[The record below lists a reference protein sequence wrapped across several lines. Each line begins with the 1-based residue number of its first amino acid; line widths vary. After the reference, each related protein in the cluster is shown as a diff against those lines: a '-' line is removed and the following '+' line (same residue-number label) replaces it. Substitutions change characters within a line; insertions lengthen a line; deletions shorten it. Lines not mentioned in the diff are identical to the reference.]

1 MADSTPAWYPKY
13 HRYRRAGKI
22 SETIGWLLVLAGM
35 IAPSVAN
42 DWWIGLLLLAAGVG
56 AIGFSWRLHRIAG
69 MAQVEDLEERLNG

>member
-1 MADSTPAWYPKY
+1 MTDSTPTWYLKY
-13 HRYRRAGKI
+13 RRYLRAGKI
-22 SETIGWLLVLAGM
+22 ADAIGWLLVLAGM

-42 DWWIGLLLLAAGVG
+42 DWWIGPLLLVAGIG